1 MVTLIGFL
9 FVLAN
14 VGLLVLFMPDLVGPV
29 RLDGPAPTAQLPVPS
44 AP

>member
-14 VGLLVLFMPDLVGPV
+14 VGLLVVFMPDLVGPV
-29 RLDGPAPTAQLPVPS
+29 RRPPFSQTGGRG
-44 AP
+44 